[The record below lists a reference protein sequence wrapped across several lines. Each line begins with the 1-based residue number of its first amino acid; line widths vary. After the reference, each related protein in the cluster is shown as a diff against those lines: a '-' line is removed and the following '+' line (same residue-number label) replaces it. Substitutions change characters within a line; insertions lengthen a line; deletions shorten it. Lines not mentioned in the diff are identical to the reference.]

1 MSIRRV
7 QQYNHTIPV
16 YSRTK
21 KLRLE
26 LVSVFSLLCFFCV
39 LDTFLNS
46 FALCRKC
53 RWFDVL
59 H

>member
-16 YSRTK
+16 YSKTK

-26 LVSVFSLLCFFCV
+26 LVSVFSLLCFLCFGYVFNFFCFMQEV
-39 LDTFLNS
+39 S
-46 FALCRKC
+46 M
-53 RWFDVL
+53 V
-59 H
+59 